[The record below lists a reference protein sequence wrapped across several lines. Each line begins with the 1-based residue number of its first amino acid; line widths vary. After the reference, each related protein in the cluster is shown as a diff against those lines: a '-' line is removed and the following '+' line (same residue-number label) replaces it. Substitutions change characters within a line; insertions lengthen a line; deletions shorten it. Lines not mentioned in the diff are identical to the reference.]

1 MRGSSL
7 ALSVFAAAFCA
18 VAIGACSLG
27 TLNDF
32 RIPRKVEL
40 IVKEPVPPPAETVTS
55 VPTSASS
62 PMLLPNTLELQSV
75 TRIPS
80 IEPAIPSLYSSMAAE
95 INLGRV
101 RVALLLPLSGQ
112 SSTLGQA
119 MLLAAELALFE
130 IGNERLDLLLFD
142 TLGTQK
148 GAEIAA
154 ERAIR
159 QQARLI
165 LGPLLAPAAAAVA
178 PIARRAGIN
187 VLSFSNSSEIA
198 GQGMFI
204 LGFVPRQQVDAI
216 VEYAAG
222 LKRTRIAVLAP
233 NNPYGS
239 AVVDALYDA
248 AVVNG
253 VLVTKVAR
261 YDLDEVDLSENIKT
275 LAEYDNR
282 RAALLSQR
290 EELEVRDDGISRQA
304 LRRLELLDT
313 IGDVDF
319 DSILLPEGGEAL
331 RTLASLLSFYDV
343 DQPSVRLLGIRAW
356 DAFDDLG
363 TEPALIGAWFAAPPM
378 EERAKFEKLYAA
390 TFGEPPPR
398 LASIAYDATALAT
411 VLASRGQE
419 PDFSL
424 DTLTNKDGFLGLDG
438 VFRLRLD
445 GSVQRAY
452 AIMEVRRN
460 GFNTLRPALQSFEIL
475 TN

>member
-18 VAIGACSLG
+18 AALVACAPG

-32 RIPRKVEL
+32 RVPRKVEPV
-40 IVKEPVPPPAETVTS
+40 VKQPATPPSGTVAS
-55 VPTSASS
+55 VPEIASA
-62 PMLLPNTLELQSV
+62 PKLLPKAPGSQSV
-75 TRIPS
+75 ARLPS
-80 IEPAIPSLYSSMAAE
+80 TEPAVPLLNSDELSDIDP
-95 INLGRV
+95 GRV

-112 SSTLGQA
+112 SSALGQA

-130 IGNERLDLLLFD
+130 IGNDTFDLLPFD
-142 TLGTQK
+142 TLGTQE
-148 GAEIAA
+148 GAAIAA

-159 QQARLI
+159 QHVRLI

-178 PIARRAGIN
+178 PIAHRAGIN

-204 LGFVPRQQVDAI
+204 LGFVPRQQVDTI
-216 VEYAAG
+216 VEYAVG
-222 LKRTRIAVLAP
+222 REHTRFAVLAP

-239 AVVDALYDA
+239 AVVEALNEA
-248 AVVNG
+248 AAAHSVFI
-253 VLVTKVAR
+253 TKVAR
-261 YDLDEVDLSENIKT
+261 YDPREVDLSENIKA
-275 LAEYDNR
+275 LAEYDDR

-290 EELEVRDDGISRQA
+290 EELEARDDEISRQA
-304 LRRLELLDT
+304 LRRLERLDT

-319 DSILLPEGGEAL
+319 DAILLPEWGQSL

-343 DQPSVRLLGIRAW
+343 DQPSVRLLGLRAW
-356 DAFDDLG
+356 DEFHDLG
-363 TEPALIGAWFAAPPM
+363 TEPALVGAWFSAPPLA
-378 EERAKFEKLYAA
+378 ERAKFEKWYAE
-390 TFGEPPPR
+390 TFGKMPPR
-398 LASIAYDATALAT
+398 LASIAYDATALAA
-411 VLASRGQE
+411 VLASRGQA

-438 VFRLRLD
+438 VFRLRPD

-452 AIMEVRRN
+452 AIIEVRRD
-460 GFNTLRPALQSFEIL
+460 GFRTLRSAPQSFEKL